1 MWQMFRPS
9 TAQPSM
15 FNMHRL
21 RPCGLCLERMA
32 VPLQACCTVCD
43 AVTIPALVP
52 DDVSA
57 LAA

>member
-1 MWQMFRPS
+1 MWQMFH
-9 TAQPSM
+9 PSM

-21 RPCGLCLERMA
+21 LPCRLCRERMA

-43 AVTIPALVP
+43 AVTLPGLVP

-57 LAA
+57 LA